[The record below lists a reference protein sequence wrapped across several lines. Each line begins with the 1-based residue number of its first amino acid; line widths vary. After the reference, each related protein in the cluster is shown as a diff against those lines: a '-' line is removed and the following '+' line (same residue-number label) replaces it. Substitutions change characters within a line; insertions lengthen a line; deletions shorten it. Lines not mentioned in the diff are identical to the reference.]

1 MEATESLW
9 MDQPQLEAFPR
20 YVGQGRHWDVI
31 VIGGGITGVTCAWL
45 LERAGLEVA
54 LFESNELTFGATGRT
69 SAHLTEVLDTRYH
82 ALVKDRGEDGAA
94 LIAQASRE
102 AIDFIERT
110 SLEQMIDC
118 QFLRVPGYL
127 YALTFDQVD
136 ELAKEEKACERVG
149 VTVRRPLQ
157 VGLPFNV
164 RAALEF
170 PRQAR
175 FQPRS
180 YVLGMAAR
188 LPKETCQVYEQ
199 SRVVDVID
207 GTPCRVTLENGSWAT
222 ATHVVMATHSP
233 LNTLWLQTRL
243 AHYQTYVV
251 SGPSPLDL
259 PGLYWD
265 LEDPYHYIRGIQVNG
280 AQHLLVGGEDHK
292 TGREPD
298 TRGAFDRLTTY
309 AGRLGVKVTHAW
321 SAQILESVDGLPLV
335 GRNAASEHV
344 YVATG
349 YEGNGLTFGTMA
361 AHLLADA
368 CLGRKPSE
376 LATLLEAT
384 RFRPLSFRS
393 LLHENLDYPIHLVK
407 DAVAPAEAGSVG
419 EVAKGEGK
427 LVKVDGRRLAVFRD
441 NDGDVHAVTSVCT
454 HLGCHVHFNSAEK
467 TWDCPCHGS
476 RFSVDGGVLSGPAK
490 KELTPVAV
498 TDPLAPPLP
507 SSPRPREAEERNP
520 QPLASPPRH

>member
-1 MEATESLW
+1 MEASESLW
-9 MDQPQLEAFPR
+9 MGQPRLESYPR

-31 VIGGGITGVTCAWL
+31 VIGGGITGVTTAWL

-54 LFESNELTFGATGRT
+54 LFEARELTGGTTSRT

-82 ALVKDRGEDGAA
+82 ELLDDRGEEGAS

-102 AIDFIERT
+102 AIDFVERT
-110 SLEQMIDC
+110 SLEQRIDC
-118 QFLRVPGYL
+118 EFLRVPGYL
-127 YALTFDQVD
+127 YATTGEQAD

-157 VGLPFNV
+157 VGLPFRL

-180 YVLGMAAR
+180 YVLGLAAR
-188 LPKETCQVYEQ
+188 LPKETCQVYEHT
-199 SRVVDVID
+199 RVVDISD
-207 GTPCRVTLENGSWAT
+207 GAPCRVTLEDGAWAT
-222 ATHVVMATHSP
+222 ATHVVMATHLP

-251 SGPSPLDL
+251 SGPTPFDL

-265 LEDPYHYIRGIQVNG
+265 LADPYHYLRGVTVDGQ
-280 AQHLLVGGEDHK
+280 QHLVVGGEDHK

-298 TRGAFDRLTTY
+298 TRAAFDRLNRY
-309 AGRLGVKVTHAW
+309 SEALGIDVTHAW
-321 SAQILESVDGLPLV
+321 SAQVLESVDGLPLV
-335 GRNAASEHV
+335 GRNASSQHV

-349 YEGNGLTFGTMA
+349 YAGNGLTFGTVA
-361 AHLLADA
+361 AHLLCDA

-376 LATLLEAT
+376 VGQLLEAT
-384 RFRPLSFRS
+384 RFRPPSFRT
-393 LLHENLDYPIHLVK
+393 LLHENLDYPIRLVK
-407 DAVAPAEAGSVG
+407 DAVAPAEVGSVA
-419 EVAKGEGK
+419 EVAKGDGK
-427 LVKVDGRRLAVFRD
+427 LVKVSGRRLAVFRD
-441 NDGDVHAVTSVCT
+441 HDGEVHALTSVCT
-454 HLGCHVHFNSAEK
+454 HLGCHVHFNAAEK

-476 RFSVDGGVLSGPAK
+476 RFGVDGGVLSGPAK
-490 KELTPVAV
+490 KELSPVEV
-498 TDPLAPPLP
+498 EDPLAPPRP
-507 SSPRPREAEERNP
+507 SQPPQPPSPRAG
-520 QPLASPPRH
+520 LSK

>member
-9 MDQPQLEAFPR
+9 MEQPRLESYPR

-31 VIGGGITGVTCAWL
+31 IIGGGITGVTCAWL

-54 LFESNELTFGATGRT
+54 LFEAQELTAGATGRT
-69 SAHLTEVLDTRYH
+69 SAHVTEVLDTRYH
-82 ALVKDRGEDGAA
+82 SLVKDRGEEGAA
-94 LIAQASRE
+94 LIAHACRE

-110 SLEQMIDC
+110 SLEQQLEC

-127 YALTFDQVD
+127 YALTGEQAD
-136 ELAKEEKACERVG
+136 ELAKEEKACERAG

-157 VGLPFNV
+157 VGLPFSL
-164 RAALEF
+164 RAGLEF

-180 YVLGMAAR
+180 YVLGLASK
-188 LPKETCQVYEQ
+188 LPRQTCQLYEH
-199 SRVVDVID
+199 SRAVDIAD
-207 GTPCRVTLENGSWAT
+207 GTPCRVTFENGAWAT
-222 ATHVVMATHSP
+222 APHVVMATHAP

-243 AHYQTYVV
+243 AHRQTYVV
-251 SGPSPLDL
+251 SGPSALEL

-265 LEDPYHYIRGIQVNG
+265 LEVPYHYIRSARTALGQQLI
-280 AQHLLVGGEDHK
+280 VGGEDHK

-298 TRGAFDRLTTY
+298 TRGAFDRLNLY
-309 AGRLGVKVTHAW
+309 AEQLGVTVTHAW
-321 SAQILESVDGLPLV
+321 SAQILESVDKLPLV
-335 GRNAASEHV
+335 GRNAASQHV

-349 YEGNGLTFGTMA
+349 FAGNGLTFGTVS

-368 CLGRKPSE
+368 CLGRRPSE
-376 LATLLEAT
+376 LGKLLEAT
-384 RFRPLSFRS
+384 RFRPISFRS

-407 DAVAPAEAGSVG
+407 DAVASAEVGSVAD
-419 EVAKGEGK
+419 VSKGEGK

-441 NDGDVHAVTSVCT
+441 NDGAVHAVSSVCT

-476 RFSVDGGVLSGPAK
+476 RFSVDGGVLTGPAK

-498 TDPLAPPLP
+498 QDPLAPVKEPEVAP
-507 SSPRPREAEERNP
+507 SRPPSPRAGEGLP
-520 QPLASPPRH
+520 